1 MWLRFGATLALGLAA
16 STISVAQQ
24 EDLSVVARYI
34 AWTDAPNWLQKRLN
48 AIAFSQLAARRERI
62 GKLGTVED
70 WKTRRKEVRE
80 ALAKVVGPFPERTP
94 LNPRVL
100 GTVKKESYRIEK
112 VVFESQP
119 KFFVTACLF
128 IPNQLNGRTPAILNV
143 IGHTGIAF
151 RAPSYQ
157 QLLLNLVRKGFIV
170 LAMDPIGQGERLQY
184 YDPALKRSSVGGSTD
199 EHSYLANQ
207 CFLAESSAARYFT
220 WDGIRAIDYLVSRPE
235 VDPARIG
242 VTGLSGG
249 GTQTAYIAAL
259 DDRVAAAAP
268 ANYICGFERL
278 FASIGPQDGEQ
289 HFNRGIVS
297 GLDHADL
304 LEVRAPKPT
313 LIVATTR
320 DFFSIQGAREVF
332 AETLKAFEALGDREN
347 LVLAEDDYEH
357 GYTVR
362 TREAIYRFFQKHLA
376 LPGQAADEKVWM
388 LGLEELT
395 VTKTGQVSD
404 SLGGETVFSLN
415 RAHAQ
420 RLLERL
426 ERSRAELATH
436 LPKVKTAARDLSGY
450 LAPREASGLIFRGQY
465 QRDGY
470 SIEKWAMAGEGEY
483 IVPFLLMIPAGVSNA
498 PGVVYLHPGG
508 KSAAAG
514 RGGEI
519 EWFVR
524 QGYAVLAPDLPGV
537 GEIGP
542 ATAPTGRR
550 SLTAFLGAQTGRSV
564 VGIRAG
570 DIARCVRYL
579 ESRTGIDG
587 RRIAAVARGP
597 MTIPLLHAAAFN
609 DSIGKIA
616 LIEPLVSFESVVI
629 NRFYNTD
636 FSDTVANA
644 LTGYDLPDLAAALAP
659 RPLLVVG
666 PQDQMGVAAA
676 KEQVEREF
684 RVVRAAYAHSGA
696 AASFSTIRW
705 EAFQGPDEVLG
716 EWLRSDPKPLRPK
729 ETHER
734 N

>member
-1 MWLRFGATLALGLAA
+1 MRLRFWGALALGLAA
-16 STISVAQQ
+16 STVSVAQQ

-34 AWTDAPNWLQKRLN
+34 AWTDAPNWLQKHLN

-62 GKLGTVED
+62 GKLRTAED
-70 WKTRRKEVRE
+70 WKARRQEVRD

-100 GTVKKESYRIEK
+100 GTVKKEGYRIEK
-112 VVFESQP
+112 VVFESEP

-151 RAPSYQ
+151 RGASYQ
-157 QLLLNLVRKGFIV
+157 RLLLNLVQKGFIV

-184 YDPALKRSSVGGSTD
+184 YDPALKTSSVGGSTA

-207 CFLAESSAARYFT
+207 CFLVESSAARYFT

-268 ANYICGFERL
+268 ANYICGLERL

-289 HFNRGIVS
+289 HFNRGVAE

-332 AETLKAFEALGDREN
+332 AETHKAFEALGVREN
-347 LVLAEDDYEH
+347 VELAEDDYEH

-376 LPGQAADEKVWM
+376 LPGQAADEKVSM
-388 LGLEELT
+388 VGLEELR

-426 ERSRAELATH
+426 ERSRAELGTH
-436 LPKVKTAARDLSGY
+436 LPKVKTAARELSGY
-450 LAPREASGLIFRGQY
+450 LAPRETAGLVFRGQY

-470 SIEKWAMAGEGEY
+470 TIEKWAMAGEGEY
-483 IVPFLLMIPAGVSNA
+483 IVPFLLMIPAGVSNP
-498 PGVVYLHPGG
+498 PGVLYLHPRG

-542 ATAPTGRR
+542 AESPAGRR
-550 SLTAFLGAQTGRSV
+550 SLTAFLGAQTGRSI

-579 ESRTGIDG
+579 ESRPGIDG
-587 RRIAAVARGP
+587 RRIVAVARGP

-609 DSIGKIA
+609 DSIGRIA
-616 LIEPLVSFESVVI
+616 LIEPLVSFESVVM

-644 LTGYDLPDLAAALAP
+644 LTAYDLPDLAAALAP
-659 RPLLVVG
+659 RPLLIVG
-666 PQDQMGVAAA
+666 PQDQLGAPAG
-676 KEQVEREF
+676 KDQVEREL

-696 AASFSTIRW
+696 AARFSTTSW
-705 EAFQGPDEVLG
+705 EAFQGPDEVLS
-716 EWLRSDPKPLRPK
+716 EWLRSDQKPLRPK
-729 ETHER
+729 ETP
-734 N
+734 